1 MVNVFGF
8 HSRSIDSVTKAVSD
22 ADRRRI
28 TQLEKTEASLR
39 NEMTKLKDIAEV
51 ASSQARALDAQ
62 QASRDKEVL
71 SLRQQLLDFQAQSDE
86 KTVIGEHFFCGLRK
100 M

>member
-1 MVNVFGF
+1 M
-8 HSRSIDSVTKAVSD
+8 
-22 ADRRRI
+22 
-28 TQLEKTEASLR
+28 
-39 NEMTKLKDIAEV
+39 KDIAEV

-86 KTVIGEHFFCGLRK
+86 KTVIGRLNSFCDLVCSLF
-100 M
+100 

>member
-39 NEMTKLKDIAEV
+39 NEMTKQKDIAEV

-86 KTVIGEHFFCGLRK
+86 KTVIGEHFFAD
-100 M
+100 

>member
-1 MVNVFGF
+1 MLFDGDYLFV
-8 HSRSIDSVTKAVSD
+8 DSVTKAVSD

-28 TQLEKTEASLR
+28 SELERSEASLR
-39 NEMTKLKDIAEV
+39 NEVGKLKDIAEV
-51 ASSQARALDAQ
+51 ASAQARALDAN

-86 KTVIGEHFFCGLRK
+86 KTVIGEFL
-100 M
+100 